1 LSKPPRQPIVI
12 LISGRGSNMRA
23 LIEHS
28 LSTRAAYSVCSVISD
43 RADAAGLDVARG
55 FGIPARA
62 VTRDKRAEFANGAE
76 VARGAGLAERAEL
89 AKEIERA
96 RHESALV
103 AAIDECSPAL
113 IALAGFMRVLSESF
127 VERYAGKILN
137 IHPSLLP
144 KYAGLHTH
152 RRAIEARDTEHGVTV
167 HFVTAQ
173 LDCGPRVI
181 QAKVPV
187 EAGDTEATLSQRVL
201 AQEHVIYP
209 LAADWFC
216 QGRLRCEAGKVLL
229 DGRVLNEPLQLSDI
243 QREKAS

>member
-1 LSKPPRQPIVI
+1 
-12 LISGRGSNMRA
+12 MRS

-28 LSTRAAYSVCSVISD
+28 RSEKAAYSVCSVISD
-43 RADAAGLDVARG
+43 RADAAGLDVASG
-55 FGIPARA
+55 FGIAARA
-62 VTRDKRAEFANGAE
+62 VTRAKRAD
-76 VARGAGLAERAEL
+76 L

-96 RHESALV
+96 EHERALA

-113 IALAGFMRVLSESF
+113 IALAGFMRVLSGAF

-144 KYAGLHTH
+144 KFTGLHTH
-152 RRAIEARDTEHGVTV
+152 RRAIEARETEHGVTV

-187 EAGDTEATLSQRVL
+187 EAGDTEASLSERVL

-209 LAADWFC
+209 IAVDWFC
-216 QGRLRCEAGKVLL
+216 QGRLRCEAGKALL

-243 QREKAS
+243 QPEKAL